1 MTQSTID
8 LSVVTAA
15 IAAFKA
21 LPVYALLANFPST
34 LSISQFVISKENTC
48 PLKGSAELFLS
59 VVFDAEFTLPDLFVS
74 PVRPIKPDPCTGAAQ
89 TAYRAAAAQWLE
101 DDSDFKDGQG
111 AVNDKITALARC
123 LDHDDILRKYANYL
137 RCISFLK
144 STLATDP
151 SAFEVDDLLELNE
164 LPSAIKTKI
173 LAVYQQAF
181 RINPVLLVVG
191 ATIDL
196 VAADPLCSLD
206 SVDGINAIIKVQDSY
221 KGAKYGFVNKDLMV
235 SVVKQV
241 KGSLNAPTLVK
252 LFDSLVSNGA
262 TSKNASTILSNLKKL
277 F

>member
-1 MTQSTID
+1 MTTANLST
-8 LSVVTAA
+8 VTAA
-15 IAAFKA
+15 IATFKA
-21 LPVYALLANFPST
+21 LPVYALLGNFPAV
-34 LSISQFVISKENTC
+34 LSVSQFIVSKENTND
-48 PLKGSAELFLS
+48 LKGSADLFLS
-59 VVFDAEFTLPDLFVS
+59 TTFDASFDLPSLHLEPTK
-74 PVRPIKPDPCTGAAQ
+74 PVKPDPCTGAAQ
-89 TAYRAAAAQWLE
+89 TAYRAAAVQWFE
-101 DDSDFKDGQG
+101 DDDTFQTVYG
-111 AVNDKITALARC
+111 AINEEIKTVAKTLYNDSIVE
-123 LDHDDILRKYANYL
+123 KYAKYQ
-137 RCISFLK
+137 RCISFLR
-144 STLATDP
+144 STLQADP

-164 LPSAIKTKI
+164 LPSTIKTKI

-196 VAADPLCSLD
+196 LAADPLCSLD
-206 SVDGINAIIKVQDSY
+206 SAEGIDRIIKVQDSY